1 MKTMKPAALIAG
13 MLAAFIG
20 VFGMF
25 ATWERQLA
33 REAIINQESIKWS
46 TSTSTRI
53 QQMLRRRPEPNAA
66 FAGSNSK

>member
-33 REAIINQESIKWS
+33 REAILNQESTK
-46 TSTSTRI
+46 
-53 QQMLRRRPEPNAA
+53 
-66 FAGSNSK
+66 